1 VLASVA
7 PATAATAGA
16 ATLGELQSALA
27 DCTTAP
33 NTITLTADI
42 IDADTGLTISCDTT
56 IDLGIHDLTV
66 HNVDIV
72 AGNELVVTGPTDG
85 TEGTLSV
92 DRTGDNLFAA
102 IRTTGATLRVTGG
115 AVRAIAGDNGAA
127 IGGDSSASGGTLI
140 VEGGEVYAE
149 GADAGYGATIGGGF
163 GVSAPGHGGVV
174 AVSGGTL
181 TAIAHGIYNTAIGG
195 GGGGIDPGTAGTG
208 ATLTVTGGVVRAV
221 GEGTKSVAIGGGS
234 SPHNE
239 PMGAAGGTTI
249 IGAGGTV
256 IASAP
261 YGIGGGIGP
270 ARGAFASWHVAGV
283 LSLPSGAVDVLDSSV
298 GAEIRVSGTGSI
310 IGASADPTLGASI
323 TGTGQIANSGIIAL
337 SPPAAM
343 VAGNNRLVTF
353 SNGSPSVR
361 VFAPTLA
368 AGYRSLA
375 SPPADTAWNTAA
387 DGSGSWFTSTS
398 STAGA
403 GTTAL
408 FAVAS
413 GSLEVSSDPADLTA
427 TVGQPFTFPVTGLGP
442 DGEPLDPQPT
452 ITYASD
458 DCTISGAGEFATVGT
473 CTITASATIGGLDIE
488 TEFVIEVVAGPVDS
502 LTITLSATSVNQG
515 GSLTFQVAGEDA
527 LGNPVD
533 TSGVVLTSSVP
544 TDVISG
550 LTVRFPHASPHVIT
564 ASVGGVST
572 SVTIEVVPTPAAL
585 GDTGLDAGP
594 LLALGALVLA
604 LLGLGAGAVMWRRRA
619 A

>member
-1 VLASVA
+1 MLASVA

-27 DCTTAP
+27 DCATAP

-42 IDADTGLTISCDTT
+42 IDAGTGLTISCDTT

-66 HNVDIV
+66 HNVNIV

-115 AVRAIAGDNGAA
+115 AVRAIAGYNGAA
-127 IGGDSSASGGTLI
+127 IGGDRDASGGTLI
-140 VEGGEVYAE
+140 VEGGEVHAE
-149 GADAGYGATIGGGF
+149 GADGGYGATIGGGF

-181 TAIAHGIYNTAIGG
+181 TAIAHGVYNTAIGG
-195 GGGGIDPGTAGTG
+195 GGGALDPGTAGTG

-221 GEGTKSVAIGGGS
+221 GEGTRSVAIGGGS
-234 SPHNE
+234 SPLDE
-239 PMGAAGGTTI
+239 PLGAAGGTTI

-261 YGIGGGIGP
+261 YGIGGGFGP
-270 ARGAFASWHVAGV
+270 ARGAFGSWHVAGV
-283 LSLPSGAVDVLDSSV
+283 LSLPSGAVDVPDTSV
-298 GAEIRVSGTGSI
+298 GAEVTVSGTGSI

-323 TGTGQIANSGIIAL
+323 TGAGQIANSGIIAL

-343 VAGNNRLVTF
+343 VVGNNHLVTF
-353 SNGSPSVR
+353 SDGSPSVR
-361 VFAPTLA
+361 VFAPTPA

-375 SPPADTAWNTAA
+375 TPPADTAWNTAA

-408 FAVAS
+408 FAVAP

-427 TVGQPFTFPVTGLGP
+427 TAGQPFTFPVTALGP

-458 DCTISGAGEFATVGT
+458 DCAFSGAGEFATVGT
-473 CTITASATIGGLDIE
+473 CTITASATIGGLEYE
-488 TEFVIEVVAGPVDS
+488 TELVIEVVAGPVDS
-502 LTITLSATSVNQG
+502 LTITPSATRVDQG

-527 LGNPVD
+527 LGNAVD

-585 GDTGLDAGP
+585 SDTGLDASP
-594 LLALGALVLA
+594 TLALGALALA